1 MVERT
6 SRRLFLIALAAALL
20 LAGPM
25 DVHAGT
31 QLKNICRIKGQEENT
46 LQGLGLVVG
55 LRGSGDSAAYFPM
68 IRSLAVA
75 LDLMGNPLG
84 PAGPLE
90 LRETRNVALV
100 LVTATVPAAGAR
112 QGDRVDCTVSS
123 IGSAK
128 SLMGGRLFMTP
139 LMGPNVESTQVF
151 AFAQGAVSLDN
162 ALIPT
167 TGRVHEGCRL
177 EEDFYNAFSL
187 DGRLTLVIDEFHA
200 DFEVAQE
207 IADLVNASL
216 SLQAG
221 GRQISRAIN
230 AVNVDVD
237 IPPQYQTDP
246 VLFVSQVMGLTIN
259 ELSTGARVVIN
270 ERAGSVVIGEDV
282 EIGPVVVTHRNTVIE
297 TGDNLP
303 IDRFVPI
310 DPANPQNTKLKS
322 LVAALNA
329 VKVPPDDI
337 IEIIKGLD
345 RNGKLHGR
353 LVIE

>member
-1 MVERT
+1 MMLT
-6 SRRLFLIALAAALL
+6 KRLPLIIAVLAAVLVAPSG
-20 LAGPM
+20 A
-25 DVHAGT
+25 VAGT

-100 LVTATVPAAGAR
+100 MVTATVPAAGAR
-112 QGDRVDCTVSS
+112 QGDRIDCTVSS

-128 SLMGGRLFMTP
+128 SLLGGRLFMTP
-139 LMGPNVESTQVF
+139 LMGPDVESTRVF
-151 AFAQGAVSLDN
+151 GFCQGAVSLDN
-162 ALIPT
+162 VLVPT
-167 TGRVHEGCRL
+167 TGRVHGGCRL
-177 EEDFYNAFSL
+177 EEDFFNAFCL
-187 DGRLTLVIDEFHA
+187 DGRMTLVIDEYHA

-207 IADLVNASL
+207 MADLINASL

-221 GRQISRAIN
+221 GRQIARAIN
-230 AVNVDVD
+230 AVNVEVD
-237 IPPQYQTDP
+237 IPPQYQNDP
-246 VLFVSQVMGLTIN
+246 VLFVSQVMGLTVN
-259 ELSTGARVVIN
+259 ELRTGARVVIN

-303 IDRFVPI
+303 LDRFVPI
-310 DPANPQNTKLKS
+310 DPANPQNTQLKS

-329 VKVPPDDI
+329 VKVPTDDI

-353 LVIE
+353 LIIE